1 MSDSVDY
8 LEVDKPIPGQRYVC
22 LSFVSPEKTL
32 KEKELFL
39 FNKFMNQRCGEWEL
53 KLDEITKDCSED
65 YKSKIHEKSPFG
77 DDKSSIVVIEFWVK
91 FNNDNSFKEFNK
103 LKNVTHYYRCDLAS
117 NPVLKKKYKVRMAPT
132 ILIFKDG
139 ILEESFRAGLDL
151 ECPVTLKELQETI
164 KETRLSNQ
172 F

>member
-1 MSDSVDY
+1 MSSKKETNMKNLLIFFFLIFSFNLQAQDWVG
-8 LEVDKPIPGQRYVC
+8 DK
-22 LSFVSPEKTL
+22 
-32 KEKELFL
+32 
-39 FNKFMNQRCGEWEL
+39 
-53 KLDEITKDCSED
+53 D
-65 YKSKIHEKSPFG
+65 YKKKIHEKSPFEDNQG
-77 DDKSSIVVIEFWVK
+77 SIVIIEFWVK
-91 FNNDNSFKEFNK
+91 FNNDNSFKESNK
-103 LKNVTHYYRCDLAS
+103 LKNVTHYYRCNLAS

-164 KETRLSNQ
+164 KETRLSNK

>member
-1 MSDSVDY
+1 MSSKKETNMKNLLIFFFLIFSFSLQAQDWVG
-8 LEVDKPIPGQRYVC
+8 DK
-22 LSFVSPEKTL
+22 
-32 KEKELFL
+32 
-39 FNKFMNQRCGEWEL
+39 
-53 KLDEITKDCSED
+53 D
-65 YKSKIHEKSPFG
+65 YKNKIHEKSPFG
-77 DDKSSIVVIEFWVK
+77 DDKSSIVIIEFWVK

-103 LKNVTHYYRCDLAS
+103 LKNVTHYYRCNLAS

>member
-1 MSDSVDY
+1 MSSKKETNMKNLLIFFFLIFSFNLQAQDWVG
-8 LEVDKPIPGQRYVC
+8 DK
-22 LSFVSPEKTL
+22 
-32 KEKELFL
+32 
-39 FNKFMNQRCGEWEL
+39 
-53 KLDEITKDCSED
+53 D
-65 YKSKIHEKSPFG
+65 YKKKIHEKSPFEDNQG
-77 DDKSSIVVIEFWVK
+77 SIVIIEFWVK

-103 LKNVTHYYRCDLAS
+103 LKNVTHYYRCNLAS
-117 NPVLKKKYKVRMAPT
+117 NPILKKKYKVRMAPT

-164 KETRLSNQ
+164 EETRLSNK

>member
-1 MSDSVDY
+1 MSF
-8 LEVDKPIPGQRYVC
+8 K
-22 LSFVSPEKTL
+22 
-32 KEKELFL
+32 KENNMKNLFL
-39 FNKFMNQRCGEWEL
+39 FFLIIFSLNLQAQDWVGDN
-53 KLDEITKDCSED
+53 D
-65 YKSKIHEKSPFG
+65 YKKKIHEKSPFEDNQG
-77 DDKSSIVVIEFWVK
+77 SIVIIEFWVK

-103 LKNVTHYYRCDLAS
+103 LKNVTHYYRCNLAS

-164 KETRLSNQ
+164 KETQLSNQ

>member
-1 MSDSVDY
+1 MSF
-8 LEVDKPIPGQRYVC
+8 K
-22 LSFVSPEKTL
+22 
-32 KEKELFL
+32 KENNMKNLFL
-39 FNKFMNQRCGEWEL
+39 FFLLIFSLNLQAQDWVG
-53 KLDEITKDCSED
+53 DSD
-65 YKSKIHEKSPFG
+65 YKKKIHEKSPFEDNQG
-77 DDKSSIVVIEFWVK
+77 SIVIIEFWVK

-103 LKNVTHYYRCDLAS
+103 LKNVTHYYRCNLAS
-117 NPVLKKKYKVRMAPT
+117 NPILKKKYKVRMAPT

-151 ECPVTLKELQETI
+151 ECPVSLKEIQETI

>member
-1 MSDSVDY
+1 MKGYMSFKKDNNM
-8 LEVDKPIPGQRYVC
+8 KN
-22 LSFVSPEKTL
+22 
-32 KEKELFL
+32 LFL
-39 FNKFMNQRCGEWEL
+39 FFLIIFSLNLQAQDWVGDN
-53 KLDEITKDCSED
+53 D
-65 YKSKIHEKSPFG
+65 YKKKIHEKSPFEDNQG
-77 DDKSSIVVIEFWVK
+77 SIVIIEFWVK

-103 LKNVTHYYRCDLAS
+103 LKNVTHYYRCNLAS

-164 KETRLSNQ
+164 KETQLSNQ

>member
-1 MSDSVDY
+1 MSFKKDNNM
-8 LEVDKPIPGQRYVC
+8 KN
-22 LSFVSPEKTL
+22 
-32 KEKELFL
+32 LFL
-39 FNKFMNQRCGEWEL
+39 FFLIIFSLNLQAQDWVGDN
-53 KLDEITKDCSED
+53 D
-65 YKSKIHEKSPFG
+65 YKKKIHEKSPFEDNQG
-77 DDKSSIVVIEFWVK
+77 SIVIIEFWVK

-164 KETRLSNQ
+164 EETRLSNQ

>member
-1 MSDSVDY
+1 MSF
-8 LEVDKPIPGQRYVC
+8 K
-22 LSFVSPEKTL
+22 
-32 KEKELFL
+32 KENNMKNLFL
-39 FNKFMNQRCGEWEL
+39 FFLVIFSLNLQAQDWVG
-53 KLDEITKDCSED
+53 DGD
-65 YKSKIHEKSPFG
+65 YKKKIHEKSPFEDNQG
-77 DDKSSIVVIEFWVK
+77 SIVIIEFWVK

-103 LKNVTHYYRCDLAS
+103 LKNVTHYYRCNLAS
-117 NPVLKKKYKVRMAPT
+117 NPILKKKYKVRMAPT

-164 KETRLSNQ
+164 KETQLSNQ

>member
-1 MSDSVDY
+1 MSSKKETNMKN
-8 LEVDKPIPGQRYVC
+8 LLIFFF
-22 LSFVSPEKTL
+22 LIFSFNLQAQDWV
-32 KEKELFL
+32 
-39 FNKFMNQRCGEWEL
+39 G
-53 KLDEITKDCSED
+53 DED

-77 DDKSSIVVIEFWVK
+77 DDKSSIVIIEFWVK

-103 LKNVTHYYRCDLAS
+103 LKNVTHYYRCNLAS

-164 KETRLSNQ
+164 KETQLSNQ

>member
-1 MSDSVDY
+1 MSFKKDNNMNN
-8 LEVDKPIPGQRYVC
+8 
-22 LSFVSPEKTL
+22 
-32 KEKELFL
+32 LFL
-39 FNKFMNQRCGEWEL
+39 FFLIIFSLNLQAQDWVGDN
-53 KLDEITKDCSED
+53 D
-65 YKSKIHEKSPFG
+65 YKKKIHEKSPFEDNQG
-77 DDKSSIVVIEFWVK
+77 SIVIIEFWVK

-103 LKNVTHYYRCDLAS
+103 LKNVTHYYRCNLAS

-164 KETRLSNQ
+164 KETQLSNQ

>member
-1 MSDSVDY
+1 MSFKKDNNM
-8 LEVDKPIPGQRYVC
+8 KN
-22 LSFVSPEKTL
+22 
-32 KEKELFL
+32 LFL
-39 FNKFMNQRCGEWEL
+39 FFLIIFSLNLQAQDWVGDN
-53 KLDEITKDCSED
+53 D
-65 YKSKIHEKSPFG
+65 YKKKIHEKSPFEDNQG
-77 DDKSSIVVIEFWVK
+77 SIVIIEFWVK

-103 LKNVTHYYRCDLAS
+103 LKNVTHYYRCNLAS

-164 KETRLSNQ
+164 KETQLSNQ